1 VRSQTEIKEM
11 MDRVLALASAP
22 EAVVEYTE
30 EQRLA
35 TRFGDNA
42 ITQNKSGGRAT
53 LSLSVASGTRHGSSS
68 TNRLADDGLAQLVRR
83 AEAVA
88 SGSPEDPEYMLP
100 VGPVEYPQIPCGF
113 FDSTARA
120 GPEQLAEAI
129 AGCTGSARNR
139 NMEAA
144 GTFEV
149 GCGARA
155 MADSRGLFGYCSLS
169 SAEFGIT
176 VRTASGSG
184 KATAFAED
192 IRRIDPAAL
201 AEKAIQ
207 TAERNRGQLALEP
220 GEYVVV
226 LSPHA
231 VAELLTFV
239 FMNMEARQADEG
251 VSPFSGQVGRKLFD
265 QRVRI
270 VSPIDDPDI
279 PPPLYGVSGLPVK
292 ESVWVEAGVLKRLR
306 HSRFWAREKG
316 TEPDPH
322 LAPLRMEG
330 EDRSFEELVGMC
342 DRGLLVNRL
351 WYIRYVDQK
360 ELLLTGMTR
369 DGLFLVEG
377 GKATR
382 AVKNFRFNESPL
394 QLLGS
399 IVAMSRPQRASVYAK
414 APGILARD
422 FTMSSTTDF

>member
-1 VRSQTEIKEM
+1 MRSQAEVRQM
-11 MDRVLALASAP
+11 MDRVLSLVTTA

-30 EQRLA
+30 EQSLA

-42 ITQNKSGGRAT
+42 ITQNKSGGSAG
-53 LSLSVASGTRHGSSS
+53 LSLTVASGARHGSSA
-68 TNRLADDGLAQLVRR
+68 TNRLDEEGLAQLVRR

-88 SGSPEDPEYMLP
+88 SGSPEDPEYMPP

-113 FDSTARA
+113 FDSTSRA
-120 GPEQLAEAI
+120 DPEQLAGAI
-129 AGCTGSARNR
+129 SACTESARNR

-149 GCGARA
+149 GHGARA
-155 MADSRGLFGYCSLS
+155 IADSRGLFGYDSAS

-184 KATAFAED
+184 KATACSED

-201 AEKAIQ
+201 AERAME
-207 TAERNRGQLALEP
+207 TAENNRDQLALEP

-231 VAELLTFV
+231 VAGLLSFL

-265 QRVRI
+265 ERVKI
-270 VSPIDDPDI
+270 TSPIDDPDI
-279 PPPLYGVSGLPVK
+279 PPPLYGASGLPVK
-292 ESVWVEAGVLKRLR
+292 ESVWVEDGVLKRLM
-306 HSRFWAREKG
+306 HSRFWANEKG
-316 TEPDPH
+316 ADPDPH

-342 DRGLLVNRL
+342 ERGLLVNRL

-394 QLLGS
+394 QLLRS
-399 IVAMSRPQRASVYAK
+399 IVAMSRPERASAYARV
-414 APGILARD
+414 PGILARD